1 MITRRDAAAG
11 FAASFLHLTL
21 PRASFG
27 ESGLAALPD
36 AFARIEESSGGRL
49 GVAVLDTQNDARA
62 EHRGAERFPMCST
75 FKVLAAACVLAK
87 VDAGSA
93 SLDQQIAIRSEDLV
107 TYSPFTEK
115 HVGDTVTLRALA
127 AAALTLSDNTAG
139 NLLLGRIGGPAGLTA
154 YARSLGDG
162 ETRLDRIETAL
173 NEALPGDPRDTT
185 TPAAMLGDLHR
196 LLIGDALSAASR
208 QQLIDWMLASK
219 TGDARLRAGVPGWR
233 VADKTGSGDRGTAND
248 IGILWP
254 PGRRPILVTA
264 YLTGSS
270 ASKDA
275 RSAALAAVG
284 RAIAASIK
292 A

>member
-1 MITRRDAAAG
+1 
-11 FAASFLHLTL
+11 
-21 PRASFG
+21 
-27 ESGLAALPD
+27 
-36 AFARIEESSGGRL
+36 
-49 GVAVLDTQNDARA
+49 
-62 EHRGAERFPMCST
+62 
-75 FKVLAAACVLAK
+75 
-87 VDAGSA
+87 
-93 SLDQQIAIRSEDLV
+93 
-107 TYSPFTEK
+107 
-115 HVGDTVTLRALA
+115 
-127 AAALTLSDNTAG
+127 
-139 NLLLGRIGGPAGLTA
+139 
-154 YARSLGDG
+154 
-162 ETRLDRIETAL
+162 
-173 NEALPGDPRDTT
+173 
-185 TPAAMLGDLHR
+185 MLGDLFR

-219 TGDARLRAGVPGWR
+219 TGDARLRAGVPGWH